1 MAEST
6 TVSTPRPQLELGQR
20 IHCVKFYYKTGSFK
34 KTQDSFMRQFECEK
48 APSKSRIQNWVDH
61 FEKYGTVE
69 NLNAASENR
78 PSHSGRPKKR
88 TAELVESV
96 RESLQQSPKRS
107 VRKRSQSL
115 GMPRETCRR
124 VLVNNIRAYSY
135 RIQTLQTL
143 TASDKKQRSAMAVKM
158 LEKIEET
165 PSFLN
170 LLWTSDKA
178 HFHLDGKAN
187 SKTNIFW
194 GSSRPN
200 KVATKS
206 LHSPKCTVWA
216 AISARGIIGPIFI
229 EESGAAVTVT
239 KERYVEVL
247 KTFKSE
253 LQTLYPSLMSK
264 FWFQQDGASSHTLNL
279 SRDWL
284 KEYFGGRVISLKSDF
299 EWAPHSPDLSPKSF
313 FFGAILRTESTQGN
327 PESSR
332 NSRKPSGRR

>member
-1 MAEST
+1 
-6 TVSTPRPQLELGQR
+6 
-20 IHCVKFYYKTGSFK
+20 
-34 KTQDSFMRQFECEK
+34 MRQFECEK

-69 NLNAASENR
+69 NLNAANENR

-88 TAELVESV
+88 TAELIKSV
-96 RESLQQSPKRS
+96 RESLHQSPKRS

-115 GMPRETCRR
+115 SMSRETCRR
-124 VLVNNIRAYSY
+124 VLVNDIRAYPY

-143 TASDKKQRSAMAVKM
+143 TISDKKQRKAMAVKI

-170 LLWTSDKA
+170 LLWTSDEA

-187 SKTNIFW
+187 SKTNVFW

-200 KVATKS
+200 KVATKP

-239 KERYVEVL
+239 KERYVE
-247 KTFKSE
+247 FS
-253 LQTLYPSLMSK
+253 
-264 FWFQQDGASSHTLNL
+264 
-279 SRDWL
+279 
-284 KEYFGGRVISLKSDF
+284 
-299 EWAPHSPDLSPKSF
+299 
-313 FFGAILRTESTQGN
+313 
-327 PESSR
+327 
-332 NSRKPSGRR
+332 KPSEVSFKPFTRRS

>member
-1 MAEST
+1 M
-6 TVSTPRPQLELGQR
+6 STPRPQWELKQR
-20 IHCVKFYYKTGSFK
+20 IHCIKFYYKTGSFK
-34 KTQDSFMRQFECEK
+34 KTQDSFMRQFEFEK
-48 APSKSRIQNWVDH
+48 APSKSRIKNWVDH

-88 TAELVESV
+88 TAELIKSV

-115 GMPRETCRR
+115 NMSRETCRR
-124 VLVNNIRAYSY
+124 VLVNNIRAYPY

-143 TASDKKQRSAMAVKM
+143 TVSDKKQRKAMAVKI
-158 LEKIEET
+158 LDKIEET
-165 PSFLN
+165 TRFLN
-170 LLWTSDKA
+170 LLWTSDEA
-178 HFHLDGKAN
+178 HFHLDRKAN
-187 SKTNIFW
+187 SKTNVFW

-200 KVATKS
+200 EVATKPRP
-206 LHSPKCTVWA
+206 SPECTVWA

-247 KTFKSE
+247 KTLKSE
-253 LQTLYPSLMSK
+253 LQTVYLSLMSK
-264 FWFQQDGASSHTLNL
+264 FWFQQNGASSQTSNL
-279 SRDWL
+279 SRNWL
-284 KEYFGGRVISLKSDF
+284 KENFGGRVISLKTDF
-299 EWAPHSPDLSPKSF
+299 EWTLHSPDVSLTNF

-327 PESSR
+327 PEPSR
-332 NSRKPSGRR
+332 NSRRLSGRR

>member
-1 MAEST
+1 M
-6 TVSTPRPQLELGQR
+6 
-20 IHCVKFYYKTGSFK
+20 H
-34 KTQDSFMRQFECEK
+34 QFECEK

-78 PSHSGRPKKR
+78 PGHSGRPKKR

-115 GMPRETCRR
+115 GMSRETCRR
-124 VLVNNIRAYSY
+124 VLVNDIRAYPY
-135 RIQTLQTL
+135 RIQTMQTL

-165 PSFLN
+165 PGFLN
-170 LLWTSDKA
+170 LLWTSDEA

-187 SKTNIFW
+187 SKTNVFW

-200 KVATKS
+200 EVATKP

-247 KTFKSE
+247 KIFKSE

-264 FWFQQDGASSHTLNL
+264 FWFQQDGASSHTSNL

-284 KEYFGGRVISLKSDF
+284 KKNFGDRVISLKTDF
-299 EWAPHSPDLSPKSF
+299 EWAPHSPDLSPPDF
-313 FFGAILRTESTQGN
+313 FLWGYLKDRVYAGKPRTITELKEAIREDMRAIPRSVCKNVMDNFVLRLKKCTEVNGGHL
-327 PESSR
+327 EHML
-332 NSRKPSGRR
+332 

>member
-1 MAEST
+1 MH
-6 TVSTPRPQLELGQR
+6 Q
-20 IHCVKFYYKTGSFK
+20 FK
-34 KTQDSFMRQFECEK
+34 CEK

-61 FEKYGTVE
+61 FEKYETVE

-88 TAELVESV
+88 TAELIESV

-107 VRKRSQSL
+107 VRKRSPSL
-115 GMPRETCRR
+115 GMSRETCKR
-124 VLVNNIRAYSY
+124 VLVNDIRAYPY

-143 TASDKKQRSAMAVKM
+143 TVSDKKQRKAVAVKI
-158 LEKIEET
+158 LDKIEET
-165 PSFLN
+165 QSFLN
-170 LLWTSDKA
+170 LLWTSDEA

-187 SKTNIFW
+187 SKTNVFW
-194 GSSRPN
+194 GSSRPSE
-200 KVATKS
+200 VVTKP

-216 AISARGIIGPIFI
+216 AISVRGIIGPIFI

-264 FWFQQDGASSHTLNL
+264 LWFQQDEASSHTSNL

-284 KEYFGGRVISLKSDF
+284 KENFGSRVISLKTDF
-299 EWAPHSPDLSPKSF
+299 EWAPHTP
-313 FFGAILRTESTQGN
+313 
-327 PESSR
+327 
-332 NSRKPSGRR
+332 

>member
-1 MAEST
+1 M
-6 TVSTPRPQLELGQR
+6 
-20 IHCVKFYYKTGSFK
+20 
-34 KTQDSFMRQFECEK
+34 
-48 APSKSRIQNWVDH
+48 DH

-69 NLNAASENR
+69 RLNTASENR
-78 PSHSGRPKKR
+78 PSHLGRPKKR
-88 TAELVESV
+88 IAELVKSV

-115 GMPRETCRR
+115 GMSRETCRR
-124 VLVNNIRAYSY
+124 VLVNDIRAYPY
-135 RIQTLQTL
+135 RIQTL
-143 TASDKKQRSAMAVKM
+143 TASEKKQRSAMSVKI
-158 LEKIEET
+158 LEKIEKT

-170 LLWTSDKA
+170 LLWTSDEA

-187 SKTNIFW
+187 STTNVFW

-200 KVATKS
+200 EVATNP

-216 AISARGIIGPIFI
+216 AISARGIIRPIFI

-253 LQTLYPSLMSK
+253 LQTLYPSLMSYFRFK
-264 FWFQQDGASSHTLNL
+264 QDGASSHTSNL

-284 KEYFGGRVISLKSDF
+284 KENFGGRMISLKTDL
-299 EWAPHSPDLSPKSF
+299 EWALHSPDLSPQIF
-313 FFGAILRTESTQGN
+313 FFGAILRTECTQGN
-327 PESSR
+327 PEPSR
-332 NSRKPSGRR
+332 NSRKSSGRR

>member
-1 MAEST
+1 
-6 TVSTPRPQLELGQR
+6 
-20 IHCVKFYYKTGSFK
+20 
-34 KTQDSFMRQFECEK
+34 MRQFECEK
-48 APSKSRIQNWVDH
+48 ASSKSRIQNWVDH

-69 NLNAASENR
+69 NLNAASENH
-78 PSHSGRPKKR
+78 PSHSGRPKKQ

-107 VRKRSQSL
+107 VRKQSQSL
-115 GMPRETCRR
+115 GMSRETCRR
-124 VLVNNIRAYSY
+124 VLVNDIRVYPY
-135 RIQTLQTL
+135 RTQTLQTL

-158 LEKIEET
+158 FEKIKET
-165 PSFLN
+165 PSFFN
-170 LLWTSDKA
+170 LLWTSDEA
-178 HFHLDGKAN
+178 HFHLDGKVN
-187 SKTNIFW
+187 SKTNVFW

-200 KVATKS
+200 EVATKS

-264 FWFQQDGASSHTLNL
+264 FSH
-279 SRDWL
+279 L
-284 KEYFGGRVISLKSDF
+284 KPVPRLAEREL
-299 EWAPHSPDLSPKSF
+299 
-313 FFGAILRTESTQGN
+313 
-327 PESSR
+327 
-332 NSRKPSGRR
+332 RKPSDQSQV